1 MIVVFTDPV
10 TGQVKQLGNYA
21 DPTLVSEGET
31 INNMVARYDHSEFF
45 ATTGDYYHYYW
56 NGSNFAKIAD
66 APDDFNKYDWST
78 HTWSLDSDA
87 LWEYVREERAH
98 LLLMCDWTQVSDAP
112 LSDSKKAEWATYRQ
126 ALRNMPA
133 TYASATGIADVIW
146 PTPPS

>member
-10 TGQVKQLGNYA
+10 TGQVQQLADYA
-21 DPTLVSEGET
+21 DPTLVSDGET
-31 INNMVARYDHSEFF
+31 INNMVARHDHSEFF
-45 ATTGDYYHYYW
+45 ATTGDYYYYYW
-56 NGSNFAKIAD
+56 NGSGFAKID
-66 APDDFNKYDWST
+66 PAPDDFNKYDWST

-87 LWEYVREERAH
+87 LWEHVREERAH

-112 LSDSKKAEWATYRQ
+112 LSDTKKAEWATYRQ
-126 ALRNMPA
+126 ALRNMPV